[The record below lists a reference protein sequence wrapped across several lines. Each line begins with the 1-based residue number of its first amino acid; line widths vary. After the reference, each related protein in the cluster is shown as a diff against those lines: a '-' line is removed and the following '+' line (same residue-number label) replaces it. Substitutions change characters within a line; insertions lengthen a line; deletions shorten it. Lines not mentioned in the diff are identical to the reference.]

1 MPEMILTQSLIK
13 QYGDKIVIDDISLSV
28 DKGEIYGF
36 LGLNGAGKTTI
47 IRLLLGMVLPSSGSV
62 YLNGQRVVNGD
73 PHLWDHVGY
82 LVETPYAYPSFTVR
96 ENLEMMRR
104 LRRLPDKRCIDE
116 VMSKL
121 KLTSYEHTKAKNLS
135 LGNAQKLG
143 LAKALMHN
151 PSILVLDE
159 PTNGLDPA
167 GIYQV
172 RQLLQDLALNHGV
185 TIFISSHIL
194 EEMSKMVSRFGII
207 HQGRLIQEASA
218 ADLDRMLNKY
228 LWVDVDTPSQE
239 KAMRM
244 LTQEGYDVRLSE
256 QGGLEI
262 MSEKAIRQP
271 EQIAKLLVHADLS
284 PTLLKVEEEN
294 LESYFLRTVGVIGG
308 GCK

>member
-13 QYGDKIVIDDISLSV
+13 QYGEKVAIDDISLSV

-47 IRLLLGMVLPSSGSV
+47 IRLLLGMIMPSSGSV

-73 PHLWDHVGY
+73 PHLWSHVGY

-96 ENLEMMRR
+96 ENLEIMRR
-104 LRRLPDKRCIDE
+104 LRRLPDERCIDE

-121 KLTSYEHTKAKNLS
+121 NLISYEHTKAKNLS

-143 LAKALMHN
+143 LAKALIHN
-151 PSILVLDE
+151 PSILILDE

-172 RQLLQDLALNHGV
+172 RMLLQDLAQNHGV

-207 HQGRLIQEASA
+207 HQGQLIQEMSAS
-218 ADLDRMLNKY
+218 DLDGILNKH
-228 LWVDVDTPSQE
+228 LWVETPAQE
-239 KAMRM
+239 KAKVM

-262 MSEKAIRQP
+262 RSERAIRQP
-271 EQIAKLLVHADLS
+271 EQIAKLLVQADLA
-284 PTLLKVEEEN
+284 PTLLKVEEES

-308 GCK
+308 VSK

>member
-13 QYGDKIVIDDISLSV
+13 QYGEKVAIDDISLSV

-47 IRLLLGMVLPSSGSV
+47 IRLLLGMIMPSSGSV
-62 YLNGQRVVNGD
+62 YLNGQRVVNSD
-73 PHLWDHVGY
+73 PHLWSHVGY

-96 ENLEMMRR
+96 ENLEIMRR
-104 LRRLPDKRCIDE
+104 LRRLPDERCIDE

-121 KLTSYEHTKAKNLS
+121 NLISYEHTKAKNLS

-143 LAKALMHN
+143 LAKALIHN
-151 PSILVLDE
+151 PSILILDE

-172 RQLLQDLALNHGV
+172 RMLLQDLAQNHGV

-207 HQGRLIQEASA
+207 HQGQLIQEMSAS
-218 ADLDRMLNKY
+218 DLDGILNKH
-228 LWVDVDTPSQE
+228 LWVETPAQE
-239 KAMRM
+239 KAKVM

-262 MSEKAIRQP
+262 RSERAIRQP
-271 EQIAKLLVHADLS
+271 EQIARLLVQADLA
-284 PTLLKVEEEN
+284 PTLLKVEEES

-308 GCK
+308 VSK

>member
-13 QYGDKIVIDDISLSV
+13 QYGEKVAIDDISLSV

-47 IRLLLGMVLPSSGSV
+47 IRLLLGMIMPSSGSV

-73 PHLWDHVGY
+73 PHLWSHVGY

-96 ENLEMMRR
+96 ENLEIMRR
-104 LRRLPDKRCIDE
+104 LRRLPDERCIDE

-121 KLTSYEHTKAKNLS
+121 NLISYEHTKAKNLS

-143 LAKALMHN
+143 LAKALIHN
-151 PSILVLDE
+151 PSILILDE

-172 RQLLQDLALNHGV
+172 RMLLQDLAQNHGV

-207 HQGRLIQEASA
+207 HQGQLIQEMSAS
-218 ADLDRMLNKY
+218 DLDGILNKH
-228 LWVDVDTPSQE
+228 LWVETPAQE
-239 KAMRM
+239 KAKVM
-244 LTQEGYDVRLSE
+244 LTQEGYDVRLSQ

-262 MSEKAIRQP
+262 RSERAIRQP
-271 EQIAKLLVHADLS
+271 EQIAKLLVQADLA
-284 PTLLKVEEEN
+284 PTLLKVEEES

-308 GCK
+308 VSK